1 MTTGY
6 RSDVFTSE
14 IDLTFTT
21 QLAAAS
27 WAVALGQSKEGPL
40 TPQFVTDGPD
50 FVSIYGEP
58 DASIS
63 YLHHSALAFLKE
75 GGGMWIKRVTDGT
88 ATYGGRMVTKDSDG
102 INGVNTLVAETPIS
116 NPVDVT
122 FGDDDVFYIYA
133 IGPGAYSSNIEC
145 EIISNNLEMSTVSAS
160 ASNNDN
166 SGLATTTAY
175 QYQVTAVSSAG
186 ESSPST
192 ETTAITTDG
201 TNKQEITLTWNN
213 VVGAQGYR
221 VYRKTASGTYDF
233 LTSVSANP
241 DDTVTY
247 ADVNAASVVD
257 TSSHPPTTAATEPQ
271 FILNVY
277 DTRISSTIA
286 RESFECSLKN
296 RKNGL
301 GEQTAIEQRV
311 NNSSKYIRVESNIDP
326 RDSTVAPTVYSV
338 PQFELDAGAPGGN
351 IAASDLISAIEEFR
365 DKDSYPAAVFLDGGY
380 RGSSMVSYHK
390 RIQTICDARGDAI
403 GFTSVP
409 PEDQK
414 AQDAIA
420 FRAITQN
427 INSNRMALFCN
438 DHERLDEYSGETL
451 FVPSSAVAAARLAYT
466 DRVANPAYSIAGFR
480 RGVAGETLKLRE
492 KYSDS
497 ERDQMAWNNV
507 NYFTTERGA
516 GFVLREAYTL
526 QSAYSALSHI
536 SVRRVLD
543 IIEQSTERSLK
554 FYLQEPNDD
563 ILVIRMMANLRRFYA
578 TLTQRRMIKS
588 AEVISN
594 TPPNEVD
601 LGNLQIYSL
610 IVPLLP
616 AVRIRHT
623 VVPTRQGVS
632 FDAVAEQLG
641 IT

>member
-6 RSDVFTSE
+6 RSDVYTSE

-40 TPQFVTDGPD
+40 TPQFVTDMPD

-58 DASIS
+58 DASVS
-63 YLHHSALAFLKE
+63 FLHHSAQAFLRE

-88 ATYGGRMVTKDSDG
+88 ATYGGKVITTSSSPTVVNGSADANDTTTAPANPTDIVFDSDE
-102 INGVNTLVAETPIS
+102 IL
-116 NPVDVT
+116 
-122 FGDDDVFYIYA
+122 YIYA
-133 IGPGAYSSNIEC
+133 IGPGKYSSNIEC
-145 EIISNNLEMSTVSAS
+145 EIVSNNLKTPVATVTKAEDGS
-160 ASNNDN
+160 
-166 SGLATTTAY
+166 L
-175 QYQVTAVSSAG
+175 
-186 ESSPST
+186 
-192 ETTAITTDG
+192 TDG
-201 TNKQEITLTWNN
+201 TTYTYKVSAISSLGETVSEEDEDTADSSNLSMSISWPK

-221 VYRKTASGTYDF
+221 VYRE
-233 LTSVSANP
+233 
-241 DDTVTY
+241 DTVDSVTVFGLI
-247 ADVNAASVVD
+247 ATVNSDTLEYKDTGDTVD
-257 TSSHPPTTAATEPQ
+257 RTINPPDNNPTAEPQ
-271 FILNVY
+271 FTLNVY
-277 DTRISSTIA
+277 DARISKTIP

-296 RKNGL
+296 RKNGI
-301 GEQTAIEQRV
+301 GEQTEIEQSV
-311 NNSSKYIRVESNIDP
+311 NRRSKYIRVNSELSMSE
-326 RDSTVAPTVYSV
+326 RREDSTYVAPVVLNVT
-338 PQFELDAGAPGGN
+338 QFALKAGTNGGD
-351 IAASDLISAIEEFR
+351 ITASHLNSAIEDFR
-365 DKDSYPAAVFLDGGY
+365 DKDSYPAAVFLDAGY
-380 RGSSMVSYHK
+380 GMVSYHK
-390 RIQTICDARGDAI
+390 EIQTICDARGDAI
-403 GFTSVP
+403 GFTAVP
-409 PEDQK
+409 ASDQK
-414 AQDAIA
+414 TLDAIV
-420 FRAITQN
+420 FRTVTQN

-497 ERDQMAWNNV
+497 ERDQMAGNNV

-578 TLTQRRMIKS
+578 TLAQRRMIQ
-588 AEVISN
+588 ECR
-594 TPPNEVD
+594 
-601 LGNLQIYSL
+601 GNQQYS
-610 IVPLLP
+610 P
-616 AVRIRHT
+616 
-623 VVPTRQGVS
+623 
-632 FDAVAEQLG
+632 E
-641 IT
+641 